1 MKIINYILLGFILT
15 FIVSSILLK
24 PTELASIET
33 EYQSFEFPEVKLN
46 IPLDNGISPNQ
57 SFNIDLPELSERT
70 NLPEAWTVKVGS
82 YENLEKLKKDLL
94 FLKNQGYKVYSR
106 NEREGQDKFSLF
118 IGPTLLKEDSMQI
131 ISEINQ
137 LKDFNAVIRGYD

>member
-1 MKIINYILLGFILT
+1 MINYILLGFILT

-24 PTELASIET
+24 PTESVSIET

-46 IPLDNGISPNQ
+46 IPLDRGISPKQ
-57 SFNIDLPELSERT
+57 SFNIDLPQLSERT

-82 YENLEKLKKDLL
+82 YENLEDLL

-106 NEREGQDKFSLF
+106 NEGEDQDKFLLF
-118 IGPTLLKEDSMQI
+118 IGPTLLKEDSMEI